1 MKFHIKDHHNQEED
15 GPDETCPYCGRQL
28 MERTGILHRLHPI
41 SNAFVLNGHCL
52 ACHEKHCHS
61 EAAKQRL
68 AQPEVN
74 KNVDEKMPRE
84 CAK

>member
-15 GPDETCPYCGRQL
+15 KHNGPDETCPLWKAANGKNRHSASTKSDIEC
-28 MERTGILHRLHPI
+28 I
-41 SNAFVLNGHCL
+41 VLNGHCL

-68 AQPEVN
+68 AQTEVN
-74 KNVDEKMPRE
+74 KKG
-84 CAK
+84 AKDAA